1 MKKYELTEETLT
13 VSEKTLYRIRAV
25 RDFGSV
31 KTGEFGGYIEKEEN
45 LSHFG
50 NAWISGDA
58 WVYGDARV
66 SGNAWA
72 SGDARVFGNAR
83 VSDNARV
90 FGNAWVYGDARVS
103 GNAWAYGE
111 VQVAGNAWIYGD
123 ARVSGDAWVYGDA
136 RVSGNARVSD
146 NARVFGNAWV
156 YGDARVSGN
165 AWAYGEARVSGNAWA
180 YGNAEVF
187 NTRHFFVQGPI
198 GSRDGYV
205 TFYRTKD
212 DTVEVRCGC
221 FSGSLQEFV
230 NQVEETHGGSRYEKE
245 YKLAAELAKV
255 CIRLEGES
263 R

>member
-1 MKKYELTEETLT
+1 MKKYELTEETVT
-13 VSEKTLYRIRAV
+13 VYGKTLYRIRAV

-50 NAWISGDA
+50 DA
-58 WVYGDARV
+58 WVYGNAKVYGDARV
-66 SGNAWA
+66 SGNAW
-72 SGDARVFGNAR
+72 V
-83 VSDNARV
+83 
-90 FGNAWVYGDARVS
+90 
-103 GNAWAYGE
+103 
-111 VQVAGNAWIYGD
+111 
-123 ARVSGDAWVYGDA
+123 
-136 RVSGNARVSD
+136 
-146 NARVFGNAWV
+146 
-156 YGDARVSGN
+156 
-165 AWAYGEARVSGNAWA
+165 

-212 DTVEVRCGC
+212 NTVEVRCGC
-221 FSGSLQEFV
+221 FSGSLQKFV
-230 NQVEETHGGSRYEKE
+230 DRVEETHGGSRYEKE

>member
-1 MKKYELTEETLT
+1 MKKYELTEETFT
-13 VSEKTLYRIRAV
+13 VFGKTLYRIRAV

-72 SGDARVFGNAR
+72 
-83 VSDNARV
+83 
-90 FGNAWVYGDARVS
+90 
-103 GNAWAYGE
+103 
-111 VQVAGNAWIYGD
+111 
-123 ARVSGDAWVYGDA
+123 
-136 RVSGNARVSD
+136 
-146 NARVFGNAWV
+146 
-156 YGDARVSGN
+156 
-165 AWAYGEARVSGNAWA
+165 YGEARVSGNAWV

-221 FSGSLQEFV
+221 FSGSLQKFV
-230 NQVEETHGGSRYEKE
+230 DRVEETHGGSRYEKE

>member
-1 MKKYELTEETLT
+1 MKKYELTEETVT
-13 VSEKTLYRIRAV
+13 VYGKTLYRIRAV

-45 LSHFG
+45 LS
-50 NAWISGDA
+50 
-58 WVYGDARV
+58 R
-66 SGNAWA
+66 
-72 SGDARVFGNAR
+72 
-83 VSDNARV
+83 
-90 FGNAWVYGDARVS
+90 FGNAWVSD
-103 GNAWAYGE
+103 NAW
-111 VQVAGNAWIYGD
+111 VF
-123 ARVSGDAWVYGDA
+123 GDAW
-136 RVSGNARVSD
+136 VSGNARVSD

>member
-1 MKKYELTEETLT
+1 MKKYELTEETVT
-13 VSEKTLYRIRAV
+13 VYGKTLYRIRAV

-50 NAWISGDA
+50 NAWVYGNA
-58 WVYGDARV
+58 KVYGDARV
-66 SGNAWA
+66 SG
-72 SGDARVFGNAR
+72 DARVF
-83 VSDNARV
+83 D
-90 FGNAWVYGDARVS
+90 NAWVYGEARVS

-123 ARVSGDAWVYGDA
+123 ARV
-136 RVSGNARVSD
+136 
-146 NARVFGNAWV
+146 FGNAWV

-165 AWAYGEARVSGNAWA
+165 AWV

-198 GSRDGYV
+198 GSRNGFI

-212 DTVEVRCGC
+212 NTVEVRCGC

>member
-1 MKKYELTEETLT
+1 MKKYELTEETFT
-13 VSEKTLYRIRAV
+13 VFGKTLYRIRAV

-66 SGNAWA
+66 
-72 SGDARVFGNAR
+72 
-83 VSDNARV
+83 
-90 FGNAWVYGDARVS
+90 FGNAWVYG
-103 GNAWAYGE
+103 NAK
-111 VQVAGNAWIYGD
+111 
-123 ARVSGDAWVYGDA
+123 VYGDA
-136 RVSGNARVSD
+136 RVSGNARV
-146 NARVFGNAWV
+146 F
-156 YGDARVSGN
+156 
-165 AWAYGEARVSGNAWA
+165 
-180 YGNAEVF
+180 GNAEVF

>member
-1 MKKYELTEETLT
+1 MKKYELTEETFT
-13 VSEKTLYRIRAV
+13 VFGKTLYRIRAV

-50 NAWISGDA
+50 NAWVSGDA
-58 WVYGDARV
+58 KVYGDARV
-66 SGNAWA
+66 SGNAW
-72 SGDARVFGNAR
+72 V
-83 VSDNARV
+83 
-90 FGNAWVYGDARVS
+90 
-103 GNAWAYGE
+103 
-111 VQVAGNAWIYGD
+111 
-123 ARVSGDAWVYGDA
+123 
-136 RVSGNARVSD
+136 
-146 NARVFGNAWV
+146 
-156 YGDARVSGN
+156 
-165 AWAYGEARVSGNAWA
+165 

>member
-1 MKKYELTEETLT
+1 MKKYELTEETVT
-13 VSEKTLYRIRAV
+13 VYGKTLYRIRAV

-58 WVYGDARV
+58 WVYG
-66 SGNAWA
+66 
-72 SGDARVFGNAR
+72 
-83 VSDNARV
+83 
-90 FGNAWVYGDARVS
+90 NAWV
-103 GNAWAYGE
+103 YGE
-111 VQVAGNAWIYGD
+111 VQVAGNAW
-123 ARVSGDAWVYGDA
+123 V
-136 RVSGNARVSD
+136 
-146 NARVFGNAWV
+146 
-156 YGDARVSGN
+156 
-165 AWAYGEARVSGNAWA
+165 

-212 DTVEVRCGC
+212 DTIGVRCGC
-221 FSGSLQEFV
+221 FSGSLQKFV
-230 NQVEETHGGSRYEKE
+230 DRVEETHGGSRYEKE
-245 YKLAAELAKV
+245 YKIAAELAKV

>member
-1 MKKYELTEETLT
+1 MKKYELTEETVT
-13 VSEKTLYRIRAV
+13 VYGKTLYRIRAV

-50 NAWISGDA
+50 DA
-58 WVYGDARV
+58 WVYGNAKVYGDARV
-66 SGNAWA
+66 SGNAWIY
-72 SGDARVFGNAR
+72 GDARVFGNAR
-83 VSDNARV
+83 VSGNARV
-90 FGNAWVYGDARVS
+90 YGNAK
-103 GNAWAYGE
+103 
-111 VQVAGNAWIYGD
+111 
-123 ARVSGDAWVYGDA
+123 VYGDA
-136 RVSGNARVSD
+136 RVSGNARVY
-146 NARVFGNAWV
+146 GNAKV
-156 YGDARVSGN
+156 YGDARV
-165 AWAYGEARVSGNAWA
+165 

>member
-1 MKKYELTEETLT
+1 MKKYELTEETVT
-13 VSEKTLYRIRAV
+13 VYGKTLYRIRAV

-50 NAWISGDA
+50 NAW
-58 WVYGDARV
+58 V
-66 SGNAWA
+66 SGNAW
-72 SGDARVFGNAR
+72 VF
-83 VSDNARV
+83 DNARV
-90 FGNAWVYGDARVS
+90 YDNAWVCGDAKVYGDAWVS
-103 GNAWAYGE
+103 
-111 VQVAGNAWIYGD
+111 
-123 ARVSGDAWVYGDA
+123 
-136 RVSGNARVSD
+136 
-146 NARVFGNAWV
+146 
-156 YGDARVSGN
+156 
-165 AWAYGEARVSGNAWA
+165 
-180 YGNAEVF
+180 GNAEVF
-187 NTRHFFVQGPI
+187 NTMHFFVQGPI
-198 GSRDGYV
+198 GSRNGFI

>member
-25 RDFGSV
+25 RDFGFV

-50 NAWISGDA
+50 NAWICGDA
-58 WVYGDARV
+58 KVFGNARV
-66 SGNAWA
+66 SGNAWVYSNA
-72 SGDARVFGNAR
+72 EVSGNAK
-83 VSDNARV
+83 VC
-90 FGNAWVYGDARVS
+90 GNAWICGNTKVSGNARVS
-103 GNAWAYGE
+103 GNAWF
-111 VQVAGNAWIYGD
+111 
-123 ARVSGDAWVYGDA
+123 
-136 RVSGNARVSD
+136 SGNAK
-146 NARVFGNAWV
+146 
-156 YGDARVSGN
+156 VSGN
-165 AWAYGEARVSGNAWA
+165 AWFSGNAKVSGNAWFS
-180 YGNAEVF
+180 GNAEVF

-212 DTVEVRCGC
+212 DTVGVRCGC

>member
-1 MKKYELTEETLT
+1 MKKYELTEETVT
-13 VSEKTLYRIRAV
+13 VYGKTLYRIRAV

-45 LSHFG
+45 LSHFD
-50 NAWISGDA
+50 NAWVCGDA
-58 WVYGDARV
+58 W
-66 SGNAWA
+66 
-72 SGDARVFGNAR
+72 VFGNAR
-83 VSDNARV
+83 VC
-90 FGNAWVYGDARVS
+90 GDAK
-103 GNAWAYGE
+103 
-111 VQVAGNAWIYGD
+111 
-123 ARVSGDAWVYGDA
+123 VY
-136 RVSGNARVSD
+136 GNARVYD
-146 NARVFGNAWV
+146 DAWV
-156 YGDARVSGN
+156 S
-165 AWAYGEARVSGNAWA
+165 
-180 YGNAEVF
+180 GNAEVF

>member
-1 MKKYELTEETLT
+1 MKKYELTEETVT
-13 VSEKTLYRIRAV
+13 VYGKTLYRIRAV

-50 NAWISGDA
+50 
-58 WVYGDARV
+58 DARV
-66 SGNAWA
+66 SGNAWIY
-72 SGDARVFGNAR
+72 GDARVFGNAR
-83 VSDNARV
+83 V
-90 FGNAWVYGDARVS
+90 
-103 GNAWAYGE
+103 
-111 VQVAGNAWIYGD
+111 
-123 ARVSGDAWVYGDA
+123 
-136 RVSGNARVSD
+136 
-146 NARVFGNAWV
+146 
-156 YGDARVSGN
+156 
-165 AWAYGEARVSGNAWA
+165 

>member
-1 MKKYELTEETLT
+1 MKKYELTEETVT
-13 VSEKTLYRIRAV
+13 VYGKTLYRIRAV

-50 NAWISGDA
+50 NAW
-58 WVYGDARV
+58 
-66 SGNAWA
+66 
-72 SGDARVFGNAR
+72 
-83 VSDNARV
+83 
-90 FGNAWVYGDARVS
+90 
-103 GNAWAYGE
+103 
-111 VQVAGNAWIYGD
+111 
-123 ARVSGDAWVYGDA
+123 VSGDAKV
-136 RVSGNARVSD
+136 
-146 NARVFGNAWV
+146 
-156 YGDARVSGN
+156 
-165 AWAYGEARVSGNAWA
+165 YGEARVSGNAWV

>member
-1 MKKYELTEETLT
+1 MKKYELTEETVT
-13 VSEKTLYRIRAV
+13 VYGKTLYRIRAV

-50 NAWISGDA
+50 DA
-58 WVYGDARV
+58 CVYG
-66 SGNAWA
+66 NAK
-72 SGDARVFGNAR
+72 
-83 VSDNARV
+83 
-90 FGNAWVYGDARVS
+90 
-103 GNAWAYGE
+103 
-111 VQVAGNAWIYGD
+111 
-123 ARVSGDAWVYGDA
+123 VYGDA
-136 RVSGNARVSD
+136 RVSGNARV
-146 NARVFGNAWV
+146 
-156 YGDARVSGN
+156 
-165 AWAYGEARVSGNAWA
+165 

>member
-1 MKKYELTEETLT
+1 MKKYELTEETVT
-13 VSEKTLYRIRAV
+13 VYGKTLYRIRAV

-50 NAWISGDA
+50 NAWVYGNA
-58 WVYGDARV
+58 KVYGDARV
-66 SGNAWA
+66 SGNAW
-72 SGDARVFGNAR
+72 V
-83 VSDNARV
+83 
-90 FGNAWVYGDARVS
+90 
-103 GNAWAYGE
+103 
-111 VQVAGNAWIYGD
+111 
-123 ARVSGDAWVYGDA
+123 
-136 RVSGNARVSD
+136 
-146 NARVFGNAWV
+146 
-156 YGDARVSGN
+156 
-165 AWAYGEARVSGNAWA
+165 

>member
-1 MKKYELTEETLT
+1 MKKYELTEETFT
-13 VSEKTLYRIRAV
+13 VFGKTLYRIRAV

-50 NAWISGDA
+50 NA
-58 WVYGDARV
+58 RV
-66 SGNAWA
+66 
-72 SGDARVFGNAR
+72 
-83 VSDNARV
+83 
-90 FGNAWVYGDARVS
+90 
-103 GNAWAYGE
+103 
-111 VQVAGNAWIYGD
+111 
-123 ARVSGDAWVYGDA
+123 
-136 RVSGNARVSD
+136 
-146 NARVFGNAWV
+146 
-156 YGDARVSGN
+156 
-165 AWAYGEARVSGNAWA
+165 

-255 CIRLEGES
+255 CIRLEGE
-263 R
+263 

>member
-1 MKKYELTEETLT
+1 MKKYELTEETVT
-13 VSEKTLYRIRAV
+13 VYGKTLYRIRAV

-50 NAWISGDA
+50 NAW
-58 WVYGDARV
+58 V
-66 SGNAWA
+66 SGNAWVFDNA
-72 SGDARVFGNAR
+72 KVYDDAWVCGDAK
-83 VSDNARV
+83 
-90 FGNAWVYGDARVS
+90 VYGDAWVS
-103 GNAWAYGE
+103 
-111 VQVAGNAWIYGD
+111 
-123 ARVSGDAWVYGDA
+123 
-136 RVSGNARVSD
+136 
-146 NARVFGNAWV
+146 
-156 YGDARVSGN
+156 
-165 AWAYGEARVSGNAWA
+165 
-180 YGNAEVF
+180 GNAEVF

-221 FSGSLQEFV
+221 FSGSLQKFV
-230 NQVEETHGGSRYEKE
+230 DRVEETHGGSRYEKE

>member
-1 MKKYELTEETLT
+1 MKKYELTEETVT
-13 VSEKTLYRIRAV
+13 VYGKTLYRIRAV

-50 NAWISGDA
+50 DA
-58 WVYGDARV
+58 WVSGDARV
-66 SGNAWA
+66 SGNAW
-72 SGDARVFGNAR
+72 V
-83 VSDNARV
+83 
-90 FGNAWVYGDARVS
+90 
-103 GNAWAYGE
+103 
-111 VQVAGNAWIYGD
+111 
-123 ARVSGDAWVYGDA
+123 
-136 RVSGNARVSD
+136 
-146 NARVFGNAWV
+146 
-156 YGDARVSGN
+156 
-165 AWAYGEARVSGNAWA
+165 

-221 FSGSLQEFV
+221 FSGSLQKFV

>member
-1 MKKYELTEETLT
+1 MKKYELTEETFT
-13 VSEKTLYRIRAV
+13 VFGKTLYRIRAV

-50 NAWISGDA
+50 DA
-58 WVYGDARV
+58 WVYGNAKV
-66 SGNAWA
+66 S
-72 SGDARVFGNAR
+72 
-83 VSDNARV
+83 
-90 FGNAWVYGDARVS
+90 GNAWVYGDA
-103 GNAWAYGE
+103 
-111 VQVAGNAWIYGD
+111 
-123 ARVSGDAWVYGDA
+123 WVYG
-136 RVSGNARVSD
+136 NAK
-146 NARVFGNAWV
+146 
-156 YGDARVSGN
+156 
-165 AWAYGEARVSGNAWA
+165 
-180 YGNAEVF
+180 VF

>member
-1 MKKYELTEETLT
+1 MKKYELTEETFT
-13 VSEKTLYRIRAV
+13 VFGKTLYRIRAV

-66 SGNAWA
+66 SGNAW
-72 SGDARVFGNAR
+72 V
-83 VSDNARV
+83 
-90 FGNAWVYGDARVS
+90 
-103 GNAWAYGE
+103 
-111 VQVAGNAWIYGD
+111 
-123 ARVSGDAWVYGDA
+123 
-136 RVSGNARVSD
+136 
-146 NARVFGNAWV
+146 
-156 YGDARVSGN
+156 
-165 AWAYGEARVSGNAWA
+165 

-245 YKLAAELAKV
+245 YKLAAELEKV

>member
-1 MKKYELTEETLT
+1 MKKYELTEETVT
-13 VSEKTLYRIRAV
+13 VYGKTLYRIRAV

-50 NAWISGDA
+50 NAW
-58 WVYGDARV
+58 VYGNAKVSGDARV
-66 SGNAWA
+66 SGNAW
-72 SGDARVFGNAR
+72 V
-83 VSDNARV
+83 
-90 FGNAWVYGDARVS
+90 
-103 GNAWAYGE
+103 
-111 VQVAGNAWIYGD
+111 
-123 ARVSGDAWVYGDA
+123 
-136 RVSGNARVSD
+136 
-146 NARVFGNAWV
+146 
-156 YGDARVSGN
+156 
-165 AWAYGEARVSGNAWA
+165 

>member
-1 MKKYELTEETLT
+1 MKKYELTEETVT
-13 VSEKTLYRIRAV
+13 VYGKTLYRIRAV

-50 NAWISGDA
+50 DA
-58 WVYGDARV
+58 WVYGNAKVYGNARV
-66 SGNAWA
+66 SGNAW
-72 SGDARVFGNAR
+72 V
-83 VSDNARV
+83 
-90 FGNAWVYGDARVS
+90 
-103 GNAWAYGE
+103 
-111 VQVAGNAWIYGD
+111 
-123 ARVSGDAWVYGDA
+123 
-136 RVSGNARVSD
+136 
-146 NARVFGNAWV
+146 
-156 YGDARVSGN
+156 
-165 AWAYGEARVSGNAWA
+165 

-212 DTVEVRCGC
+212 DTIGVRCGC
-221 FSGSLQEFV
+221 FSGSLQKFV
-230 NQVEETHGGSRYEKE
+230 DRVEETHGGSRYEKE
-245 YKLAAELAKV
+245 YKIAAELAKV